1 MKNSFL
7 VFGLISLLSV
17 GIPSMELLVAAEKIQ
32 PTEGLS
38 SIQPAQTN
46 DSSLKKLNSNFSNED
61 DEVVLQ
67 D

>member
-32 PTEGLS
+32 TTEGLS
-38 SIQPAQTN
+38 SIQPAQTS